1 MLDTSRLGGNDMAIV
16 DIKKYK
22 RYERQRRKF
31 NELEKLDTVLKRQ
44 LMIKYGMAMMYV
56 SKGKNSV
63 FMTRGR
69 HSEQVAEI
77 GANLART
84 LGGDDEKAR
93 RIGIAHDF
101 GHTTLAHN
109 GETGLAR
116 FLNSPEEFSESDEL
130 NVRSFFDHSKH
141 GTKIL
146 KITCAR
152 AGVEIPDYLLNG
164 IESHSSGSNSKGTV
178 NCESFE
184 AECIMRADKIAS
196 SISDTQDMLKA
207 GAFDLS
213 DESLKKVLDNNE
225 EVRKTIAK
233 RVFGDYKNN
242 EDDLDKMIERAIRL
256 GGKNAE
262 KLKELKN
269 TPKEGNGEKI
279 LRILDEVKKQEV
291 DRYIA
296 QIKVF
301 IRLKPEQQRTR
312 MVNLIVD
319 GVERKGVKIDTTP
332 TENYSQ
338 KYPKGQ
344 LEVTPNAEAI
354 LAGLRGLLIGME
366 NERKLGKMG
375 CELDSLVETC
385 ARYVYKNK
393 QEFEHK
399 WPFRNWQKD
408 ENGEKIDWKEQV
420 AYGIAQMTDRKFK
433 DFCKKL
439 IQREDAR
446 VAFCNVKYRDPRDT
460 EYMKKHKDVKLPY
473 STYDFSTN
481 EGIENAFEVDV
492 NRKYQ
497 EPMYIQV
504 GGKREVRGDRGPQ
517 K

>member
-1 MLDTSRLGGNDMAIV
+1 MAIV

-22 RYERQRRKF
+22 HLEKQHRLK
-31 NELEKLDTVLKRQ
+31 LEKLEMLDMILKRQ
-44 LMIKYGMAMMYV
+44 VILKGGMSMVYV
-56 SKGKNSV
+56 SKGNGSI

-77 GANLART
+77 GANLARI
-84 LGGDDEKAR
+84 LGGDAEKAR

-116 FLNSPEEFSESDEL
+116 FLNSPEEFEENDEL
-130 NVRSFFDHSKH
+130 NVKSFFDHSKH
-141 GTKIL
+141 GKKIL

-152 AGVEIPDYLLNG
+152 AGVDIPDYLLNG
-164 IESHSSGSNSKGTV
+164 IESHSSGSNSKGAV
-178 NCESFE
+178 KCESFE

-213 DESLKKVLDNNE
+213 DGSLKRVLDNNE

-242 EDDLDKMIERAIRL
+242 ETDFDKMLERAIRR
-256 GGKNAE
+256 GGKYLE
-262 KLKELKN
+262 ELKKLKDNPGKENKEKTLK
-269 TPKEGNGEKI
+269 
-279 LRILDEVKKQEV
+279 ILDEVKEEEI
-291 DRYIA
+291 DAYIG
-296 QIKVF
+296 QIKDF
-301 IRLKPEQQRTR
+301 IRLKPEDQRTR
-312 MVNLIVD
+312 MINLIVD
-319 GVERKGVKIDTTP
+319 GVKRTGVKIDVTP
-332 TENYSQ
+332 TENYSE
-338 KYPKGQ
+338 KFPNGQ
-344 LEVTPNAEAI
+344 LQVTPNAEAI

-393 QEFEHK
+393 EEFEHK

-408 ENGEKIDWKEQV
+408 EKGKKTDWKEQV

-433 DFCKKL
+433 EFCQRIIK
-439 IQREDAR
+439 REDAKEI
-446 VAFCNVKYRDPRDT
+446 FSKVKYRDPRDT
-460 EYMKKHKDVKLPY
+460 IYMKKQKGEKLPY
-473 STYDFSTN
+473 SIYDFSTN
-481 EGIENAFEVDV
+481 ESIEAAFEVDV

-497 EPMYIQV
+497 APMYVQV
-504 GGKREVRGDRGPQ
+504 ENKRKDRRSGGLEK
-517 K
+517 